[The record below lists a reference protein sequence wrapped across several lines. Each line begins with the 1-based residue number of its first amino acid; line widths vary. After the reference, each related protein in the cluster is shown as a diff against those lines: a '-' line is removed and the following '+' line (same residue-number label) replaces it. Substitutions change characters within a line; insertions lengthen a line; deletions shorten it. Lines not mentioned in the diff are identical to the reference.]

1 MNTNNDTVLCLPCH
15 WVMPCKKL
23 ELKISWKKFLKFPL
37 LTTISA
43 INILCLNNYQKILN
57 SPHIFQNCVVAFF
70 SRSKAAVHWFPL
82 TMNENRD
89 FYWNYPEQ
97 TWSRFKW
104 NVDIYWCMHTKIYLY
119 TSISNYSCII
129 ISDKSDKS
137 LVMYSS
143 VLVTLAVSQEFI

>member
-1 MNTNNDTVLCLPCH
+1 MHSGKIWHMTLHIFVF
-15 WVMPCKKL
+15 

-37 LTTISA
+37 LTPISA
-43 INILCLNNYQKILN
+43 INFLCLNNYQKILN

-104 NVDIYWCMHTKIYLY
+104 NVDIYCMHTNIYLF
-119 TSISNYSCII
+119 TSLSNYFYII
-129 ISDKSDKS
+129 SDKS
-137 LVMYSS
+137 LVMYCFA
-143 VLVTLAVSQEFI
+143 LVTLDVSQGFICCKYIVV